1 MDRFIRSVAN
11 ITRRNKYAL
20 ANDFDV
26 IHIQGAGLPLLDQY
40 FLKPLVRKMPVVLTL
55 HDVMSH
61 YDKFVSKDSF
71 MRKNLQIPHRI
82 IVHFEKAKQQL
93 VQEWGISSN
102 KIDVI
107 PHGIMPVQNQLLKV
121 EARQKLGLP
130 KDRKVLLFFG
140 SIRPNKGL
148 DVLLNSMS
156 EAVKNYP
163 DVLLVIAGA
172 LPRKISFQ
180 PYEDIIKKLNLDDHV
195 KSFIEFIPDQEVNLF
210 FSACDL
216 VVLPYV
222 NFESQ
227 SGVLLRAYA
236 HKKPVVASNV
246 GAMGDVVRS
255 DHVGEV
261 VEPGSEKSLALAI
274 EKVLKNIE
282 VYQSRYN
289 PELESRYNWEHIG
302 KLTVQCYEKAISQI
316 K

>member
-1 MDRFIRSVAN
+1 
-11 ITRRNKYAL
+11 
-20 ANDFDV
+20 
-26 IHIQGAGLPLLDQY
+26 
-40 FLKPLVRKMPVVLTL
+40 
-55 HDVMSH
+55 
-61 YDKFVSKDSF
+61 
-71 MRKNLQIPHRI
+71 
-82 IVHFEKAKQQL
+82 
-93 VQEWGISSN
+93 
-102 KIDVI
+102 
-107 PHGIMPVQNQLLKV
+107 MPVQNQLSKV

-130 KDRKVLLFFG
+130 KDKKVLLFFG

-156 EAVKNYP
+156 EAVKNNP
-163 DVLLVIAGA
+163 DILLVIAGA

-180 PYEDIIKKLNLDDHV
+180 PFEDIIKKLNLEEHV
-195 KSFIEFIPDQEVNLF
+195 KSIVEFIPDQEVDLF

-246 GAMGDVVRS
+246 GAMSDVVNS

-289 PELESRYNWEHIG
+289 PELESQYSWKHIG